1 MIDIISVYK
10 RLSGIPLGKQ
20 LVGKLISGKA
30 PYFSTIKPII
40 TELEPGACTIEM
52 KDRRSV
58 HNHLGTIHAI
68 AMCNLCELT
77 MGMALHPSMPEDLRW
92 IAKGMNV
99 RYLKKATG
107 TLRGTCTV
115 DIHHLKPGD
124 LDIPISIEDAAGDI
138 VAAATITVY
147 ISSRKAKDQYSHP
160 NQ

>member
-1 MIDIISVYK
+1 MIDIINVYK
-10 RLSGIPLGKQ
+10 RLSRVPLGKH

-40 TELEPGACTIEM
+40 TELKPGTCTIEM
-52 KDRRSV
+52 RDRHSI

-115 DIHHLKPGD
+115 DIHNLRPGD
-124 LDIPISIEDAAGDI
+124 LDIPISVKDTAGDT
-138 VAAATITVY
+138 VADATITVY
-147 ISSRKAKDQYSHP
+147 ISSRKARDH
-160 NQ
+160 